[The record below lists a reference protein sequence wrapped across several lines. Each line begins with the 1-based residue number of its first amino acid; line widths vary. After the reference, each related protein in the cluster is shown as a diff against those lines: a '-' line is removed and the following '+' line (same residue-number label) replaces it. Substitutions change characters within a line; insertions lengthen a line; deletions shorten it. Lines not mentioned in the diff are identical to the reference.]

1 MWSLGGGLEGWV
13 VFRYGFLLDMASFSS
28 HVLYH
33 FFGPFLKFSPLRFSS
48 LCVYSYVMKL
58 LLVCASYKGERS
70 DA

>member
-1 MWSLGGGLEGWV
+1 
-13 VFRYGFLLDMASFSS
+13 MASFSS

-70 DA
+70 DAYAGGVRVCVCVHVCVFCLY